1 MQYSKPMIDLILELR
16 RRVPSELK
24 PGIKLANPEVLSE
37 LAAFYPKCKETVTRT
52 LIKELFQMAG
62 DDWLSELEPAA
73 KPKQDKSHQVKV
85 YRGQVTLTE
94 RPREGADEE
103 SKKDKPLR
111 MYRGQVVYR

>member
-16 RRVPSELK
+16 RRVPSQLK
-24 PGIKLANPEVLSE
+24 PGIKLANPEVLQE
-37 LAAFYPKCKETVTRT
+37 LADFYPHCKETVTRA

-62 DDWLSELEPAA
+62 DDWMAELEPKSEA
-73 KPKQDKSHQVKV
+73 KPEKSHQVKV

-94 RPREGADEE
+94 RPNPGEE
-103 SKKDKPLR
+103 EAKKKDKPVR